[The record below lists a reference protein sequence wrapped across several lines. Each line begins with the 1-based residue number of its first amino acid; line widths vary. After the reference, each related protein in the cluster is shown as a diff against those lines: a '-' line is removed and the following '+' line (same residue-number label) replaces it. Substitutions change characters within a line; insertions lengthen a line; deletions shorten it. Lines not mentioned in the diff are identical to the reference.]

1 MLTFISQ
8 QQNARKKLPA
18 IKKNNKKSIQP
29 KTTCKKKLPAIK
41 TQKKVKKFTLGNKIL
56 QKKRKKKKQLSIQS
70 QDGFAIHKQQVN
82 FFDIPEDTE
91 QLRNKL
97 QKEIDILQK
106 EFLVKAEKD
115 KNYNQM
121 QLVNQKITE
130 LREKKV
136 SLDLDKLEVEKYQ
149 LDTDREDLEK
159 EKQEFEKQQKNLE
172 KEKQDLEKEK
182 QEFEKQQME
191 INNEKQTINGH
202 LQQIKKAVA
211 CLGAE
216 EQQVQKMFTIFEKLV
231 MDIEK
236 FRDQTKDN
244 TDPKTIIETLY
255 TMINDVIMQYDM
267 VNAKNRY
274 EDTLEYVTKKESDLN
289 RYAQSLIDREQQLT
303 ETENKLKI
311 QYNELLDIQNNAT
324 ITNFQEIIKNF
335 QEIKKQNE
343 FLENENEELDKQIS
357 KYSKAFNILQEE
369 NSKLKNILGSIKG
382 ENKSF
387 VDRLHKRI
395 DYDTNLQQKIIKIYK
410 NYQNLQENKELQPDD
425 IKNLNDFC
433 KSKCLLNK
441 TPFHP

>member
-1 MLTFISQ
+1 
-8 QQNARKKLPA
+8 
-18 IKKNNKKSIQP
+18 
-29 KTTCKKKLPAIK
+29 
-41 TQKKVKKFTLGNKIL
+41 
-56 QKKRKKKKQLSIQS
+56 
-70 QDGFAIHKQQVN
+70 
-82 FFDIPEDTE
+82 
-91 QLRNKL
+91 
-97 QKEIDILQK
+97 
-106 EFLVKAEKD
+106 
-115 KNYNQM
+115 
-121 QLVNQKITE
+121 
-130 LREKKV
+130 
-136 SLDLDKLEVEKYQ
+136 
-149 LDTDREDLEK
+149 
-159 EKQEFEKQQKNLE
+159 
-172 KEKQDLEKEK
+172 
-182 QEFEKQQME
+182 
-191 INNEKQTINGH
+191 
-202 LQQIKKAVA
+202 
-211 CLGAE
+211 
-216 EQQVQKMFTIFEKLV
+216 
-231 MDIEK
+231 
-236 FRDQTKDN
+236 
-244 TDPKTIIETLY
+244 
-255 TMINDVIMQYDM
+255 MQYDM

>member
-1 MLTFISQ
+1 ML
-8 QQNARKKLPA
+8 KKQKKK
-18 IKKNNKKSIQP
+18 KKNNKKSIQP

-149 LDTDREDLEK
+149 LDTDRE
-159 EKQEFEKQQKNLE
+159 
-172 KEKQDLEKEK
+172 DLEKEK